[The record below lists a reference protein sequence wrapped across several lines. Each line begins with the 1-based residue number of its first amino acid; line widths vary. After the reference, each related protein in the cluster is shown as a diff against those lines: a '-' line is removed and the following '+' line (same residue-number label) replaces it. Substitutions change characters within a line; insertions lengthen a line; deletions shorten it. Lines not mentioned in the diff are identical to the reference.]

1 MKSHIDNF
9 FYILKKNNPN
19 PTTDLSYNNHFT
31 LLVAVLLSAQSTDI
45 GVNKATKGLF
55 SNIKISFLQRR
66 KVAEESLINYIKSI
80 GLYKTKAKNIIALG

>member
-55 SNIKISFLQRR
+55 INFDTPEKFIKLG
-66 KVAEESLINYIKSI
+66 EESLINYIKSI
-80 GLYKTKAKNIIALG
+80 GMKIIFDG